1 MFAFLRSRRADPPS
15 VIDEPLLDMLAAAQH
30 VATVDADAAF
40 TAERAAAQKAAVL
53 ARLAATDDPRV
64 LSFPPRD
71 ESAARSRR
79 GHARPALGWTL
90 AAAAAGLVIGVGTG
104 HGLYPGAAPVS
115 QLGPVSHIGPVSH
128 VGPAGA
134 PPAAVATHAPR
145 PIAAIAVEADDE
157 ILGEVETA
165 LAGRAVDALEPLDR
179 LTPTVVSLMATR

>member
-15 VIDEPLLDMLAAAQH
+15 AIDEPLLDMLAAAQH

-71 ESAARSRR
+71 EGGLQTRR
-79 GHARPALGWTL
+79 GHARPALGWTF
-90 AAAAAGLVIGVGTG
+90 AAAAAGLVIGIGTG
-104 HGLYPGAAPVS
+104 HGLYPGTAPAS
-115 QLGPVSHIGPVSH
+115 RLGPVSHM
-128 VGPAGA
+128 GPAGA
-134 PPAAVATHAPR
+134 PPAAAATHAPR
-145 PIAAIAVEADDE
+145 PVATVAVEADDE
-157 ILGEVETA
+157 ILREVETA

-179 LTPTVVSLMATR
+179 LTPTVVTLIATR